1 MRCRLAVL
9 PRYGARAHV
18 RAPGAPVARVACTT
32 TRPRARGRGAGRPVL
47 PASDS
52 IPVPTPGAGPG
63 LRVRT
68 HEGPHHSRAVAA
80 QAFNGR
86 SWRAAGN
93 WSGVDI
99 CACKPASRTGCL
111 GDRPP
116 GWQLACMIQNQ
127 NQCHGQRKCSCSNQM
142 QAPVTALLPV
152 SCSVSWVVRQ

>member
-18 RAPGAPVARVACTT
+18 RAPGTPVARVAYTT

-63 LRVRT
+63 LRVRVRT
-68 HEGPHHSRAVAA
+68 HEGPHHSRRGCPGRPSMAA
-80 QAFNGR
+80 AGEPL
-86 SWRAAGN
+86 AGN

-116 GWQLACMIQNQ
+116 GWQLACMMNVLLLV
-127 NQCHGQRKCSCSNQM
+127 CSYSNQM